1 MLPLLQEPEGQQGS
15 VLARENVAAYLALLL
30 ELADTMAAT
39 AFPPNDGSWFWMWYN
54 NIRDPRARMVNR
66 ARQLISDLDTRN

>member
-39 AFPPNDGSWFWMWYN
+39 AFPHDDGSWFWIIGN
-54 NIRDPRARMVNR
+54 PRARMVNR
-66 ARQLISDLDTRN
+66 ARQLISDVETRN

>member
-30 ELADTMAAT
+30 ELADTMTAT
-39 AFPPNDGSWFWMWYN
+39 AFPPDDGSWFFLWYN
-54 NIRDPRARMVNR
+54 NRGDPRARMVDR
-66 ARQLISDLDTRN
+66 ARQLISDLETRN